1 MHPVVNHLI
10 QLQELT
16 LIRDEQKVA
25 GGGQHLQQLDASI
38 RSMAT
43 KLPAESR
50 TQYEKLAK
58 RDPIFVSAITDSHC
72 AVCGMRLA
80 ISFIQAVRLAR
91 EIHACPS
98 CARMLYYP
106 TAPLR
111 RVGATP
117 RRTAPRK
124 VGIARFSAVSLMM
137 PRLDTTDKESI
148 ISALSNRMSSDGFV
162 GDGAM
167 LLEAALRREAILS
180 TGVEH
185 GLAFPHVRG
194 VEGGGL
200 ALALGTSEKGI
211 DFGGTVRGKTRIVF
225 FIAIPTAASAFYL
238 KLLAGLTETF
248 MDAGN
253 RKAILAEKTPDGL
266 WKALNKVT
274 RPTIK

>member
-16 LIRDEQKVA
+16 LIRDEQRVA
-25 GGGQHLQQLDASI
+25 GGGHHLQQLDASI
-38 RSMAT
+38 RSMAV
-43 KLPAESR
+43 KLPADSR
-50 TQYEKLAK
+50 AHYEKLAK
-58 RDPIFVSAITDSHC
+58 RDSIFVAAISESHC
-72 AVCGMRLA
+72 SVCGMHLA

-91 EIHACPS
+91 EVHTCPN
-98 CARMLYYP
+98 CARMLYFP

-111 RVGATP
+111 RVGEAP

-124 VGIARFSAVSLMM
+124 VGIARFSAASLML
-137 PRLDTTDKESI
+137 PRLGATDKEGVI
-148 ISALSNRMSSDGFV
+148 TALATRMSSDGFV
-162 GDGAM
+162 GSGAT
-167 LLEAALRREAILS
+167 LLEEALRREAILS
-180 TGVEH
+180 TAVEH

-200 ALALGTSEKGI
+200 ALALGTSQKGV
-211 DFGGTVRGKTRIVF
+211 DFGGVSRSKTRIAF

-248 MDAGN
+248 MDADN

-274 RPTIK
+274 RSSIK